1 MNWKIRSACLCEL
14 WERLRRKT
22 KSIRMVSAFE
32 KILVVEVIF
41 TVPQT
46 DTGGLV
52 EYTKVDGRSMFREL
66 GNKN

>member
-1 MNWKIRSACLCEL
+1 MNWKIRSACLCKL
-14 WERLRRKT
+14 WERLSRKAR
-22 KSIRMVSAFE
+22 SIRTISAF
-32 KILVVEVIF
+32 KKSLVVEVIF

>member
-1 MNWKIRSACLCEL
+1 MFMLAMG
-14 WERLRRKT
+14 KT
-22 KSIRMVSAFE
+22 FVARHRSIRTISAFE
-32 KILVVEVIF
+32 KSLVVEVIF

-52 EYTKVDGRSMFREL
+52 ENTKVDGRSMFREL